1 MQLSRKLNGRR
12 TNPSMNYVDVIL
24 PLPLGGYF
32 TYEITQEE
40 AHFIQPGIRVA
51 VSFGKRKIYAALVH
65 SLHQV
70 TPEKY
75 KAKPIDHILDDLP
88 IVTQTQLNHWDWIS
102 EYYLCPVGDVMR
114 AALPSAFLLQSET
127 KLKHHKDFD
136 RDTSQLNDE
145 EYLIVEAIERV
156 GEISINEVSDLLN
169 KKTVLPV
176 VHKLVSQSVLE
187 IVASF
192 TDKIKPKTVRF
203 VKLASIYSGE
213 GLHLALDQLSS
224 APKQRTILMRYFD
237 LSAKGRVSAA
247 DLVNRSNSSPAVL
260 KSLVEKGI
268 FEEEMLI
275 VDRLGIKNSHQPKRT
290 VLSPHQE
297 SAYQSIQEAFQTNDV
312 CLLHGITSSGKTEL
326 YAKQMAETINQGHQV
341 LFLVPEIALST
352 QLVERLELQF
362 PNQIVLYHSR
372 FNEQERAE
380 LWRKIMTNDPSAR
393 LIVGARSAIFLPFN
407 DLQLIVVDEEHEQSY
422 KQFDPSPRYHARD
435 AALMLSRLSN
445 AKTILGS
452 ATPSIET
459 YYNATVAN
467 KFPVVHLNERHNQVL
482 PPVISL
488 VDLKDQY
495 KRKKMNGHF
504 SDILLESMGSA
515 LANQQQ
521 VILFQNRRGYA
532 PLVTCFT
539 CGHTPHCSQC
549 DVSLTFH
556 QHSNQLRC
564 HYCGFSDKVT
574 SHCVACGSAA
584 LDYRGLGTQQV
595 ESEVI
600 ALFPEI
606 KVGRMDLDTTRG
618 KHAFSKIISDFE
630 QQKIQVL
637 VGTQMVTKGLDFRNV
652 ALVGVL
658 NADNLLNYP
667 DFRAHERCFQMLQ
680 QVAGRAGRTDKQG
693 QVIIQTFLP
702 EHPVLLQVV
711 EANYQKMFDQQIQQR
726 KTYVYPP
733 FGRVVRVSLKHKN
746 INLVNEAADW
756 LFKSLSLS
764 FGEFTKGPEFPPVAR
779 IRNQYQKNILIK
791 LIHPNKTKTA
801 KKIIKRTQSSF
812 ESIGH
817 FKSVRLTINVDCY

>member
-1 MQLSRKLNGRR
+1 
-12 TNPSMNYVDVIL
+12 MNYIDVIL
-24 PLPLGGYF
+24 PLPLGGCF
-32 TYEITQEE
+32 TYEVTQTE
-40 AHFIQPGIRVA
+40 ADFIQPGMRVA

-75 KAKPIDHILDDLP
+75 EAKPIDHILDEHP

-114 AALPSAFLLQSET
+114 AALPSVFLLQSET
-127 KLKHHKDFD
+127 KLKHHNEFD
-136 RDTSQLNDE
+136 GNTSQLNND

-156 GEISINEVSDLLN
+156 GEISISEVSDLLN

-176 VHKLVSQSVLE
+176 INKLVSQSVLE

-192 TDKIKPKTVRF
+192 TEKIKPKTVRF
-203 VKLASIYSGE
+203 VKLTSTYSGE
-213 GLHLALDQLSS
+213 GLHLALDQLSK
-224 APKQRTILMRYFD
+224 APKQKAILMRYFD
-237 LSAKGRVSAA
+237 LSTKGRVSAA
-247 DLVNRSNSSPAVL
+247 DLVKWSNSSPSAL
-260 KSLVEKGI
+260 KSLVDKGI
-268 FEEEMLI
+268 FEEEMLV
-275 VDRLGIKNSHQPKRT
+275 VDRLGSNNSLQARRT

-297 SAYQSIQEAFQTNDV
+297 AAYQSVQEAFRTNDV

-326 YAKQMAETINQGHQV
+326 YAKQMSETISQGEQV

-380 LWRKIMTNDPSAR
+380 LWGKIMNNDPSAR
-393 LIVGARSAIFLPFN
+393 LIIGARSAIFLPFKN
-407 DLQLIVVDEEHEQSY
+407 LKLIVIDEEHEHSY

-435 AALMLSRLSN
+435 AALVLSRLSN

-452 ATPSIET
+452 ATPSVET

-482 PPVISL
+482 PPKISL
-488 VDLKDQY
+488 VDLKDQH
-495 KRKKMNGHF
+495 KRKKMTGHF
-504 SDILLESMGSA
+504 SDVLLKGMRSA
-515 LANQQQ
+515 LAHQQQ
-521 VILFQNRRGYA
+521 IILFKNRRGYA
-532 PLVTCFT
+532 PLVTCIT
-539 CGHTPHCSQC
+539 CGHTPHCSHC
-549 DVSLTFH
+549 DVSLTYH

-574 SHCVACGSAA
+574 AHCVACGSPT
-584 LDYRGLGTQQV
+584 LEYRGLGTQQI
-595 ESEVI
+595 ESEVQ

-606 KVGRMDLDTTRG
+606 KVARMDLDTTRG
-618 KHAFSKIISDFE
+618 KHAFSKIISDFD

-680 QVAGRAGRTDKQG
+680 QVAGRAGRTDEQG
-693 QVIIQTFLP
+693 QVLIQTYLP
-702 EHPVLLQVV
+702 EHPILQQVV
-711 EANYQKMFDQQIQQR
+711 DSNFQQMFDQQLQQR

-733 FGRVVRVSLKHKN
+733 YGRVVRVSLKHKN

-756 LFKSLSLS
+756 LFKAFSQS
-764 FGEFTKGPEFPPVAR
+764 FGEFVIGPEFPPVAR

-801 KKIIKRTQSSF
+801 KKIIKKTQSSF
-812 ESIGH
+812 ESIGQ
-817 FKSVRLTINVDCY
+817 FKSVRLIINIDCY